1 MMCTFVIL
9 IPVASGREEGYHGL
23 TYPANA
29 ILPSER
35 SSQGLE
41 INIPVPFNIFQ
52 VQGWE
57 GCKEVGTKVV
67 KVAKKLG
74 LH

>member
-1 MMCTFVIL
+1 MYSFILL
-9 IPVASGREEGYHGL
+9 IPVASGREMGYHGL

-29 ILPSER
+29 TLPSER

-41 INIPVPFNIFQ
+41 NHTPVPFNIFQ

-57 GCKEVGTKVV
+57 GSKEVGTNV
-67 KVAKKLG
+67 G
-74 LH
+74 